1 MRRHR
6 PAVRP
11 PTRHCLLPSLSSV
24 PSVPRRPHFVAAVR
38 ILASFSCVRIQGELR
53 KLGIWV
59 GATSVRR
66 VLRCHGLGPA
76 PRGGP
81 TWAEFLKA
89 QAKGIL
95 ATDFFSVDTVFFKR
109 LFVLFVI
116 EHGTRRAHLLGVT
129 ERPDRGFVTQ
139 AARNL
144 VGDFAEAARPMRF
157 LIRDRDSKFTAGEC
171 VRRKICATK
180 RRAVSTWPNPACCRR
195 PGLDGVA
202 RWGGVSCP
210 SARDHS
216 PFASGLPTDT
226 VVLSPHPAVE
236 FTDVYSFLDRHSEG
250 WNVDSQLTA
259 QRGHR
264 AGGDAGRS
272 GHSG

>member
-1 MRRHR
+1 MSGELVELV
-6 PAVRP
+6 VRLG
-11 PTRHCLLPSLSSV
+11 RENRSWG
-24 PSVPRRPHFVAAVR
+24 
-38 ILASFSCVRIQGELR
+38 CVRVQGELR

-95 ATDFFSVDTVFFKR
+95 TTDFFSVDTVFFKR
-109 LFVLFVI
+109 LYVLFVI

-129 ERPDRGFVTQ
+129 EHPDRGFVTQ

-157 LIRDRDSKFTAGEC
+157 LIRDRDSKFTASCDEVFSSEAIEVIKTPVRSPRANAHAERFVRTVRTEC
-171 VRRKICATK
+171 LDWTLVLGRRHLEEVLREYIGHYNAE
-180 RRAVSTWPNPACCRR
+180 RPRYVGGMSSAGSSTSTER
-195 PGLDGVA
+195 
-202 RWGGVSCP
+202 
-210 SARDHS
+210 
-216 PFASGLPTDT
+216 
-226 VVLSPHPAVE
+226 
-236 FTDVYSFLDRHSEG
+236 
-250 WNVDSQLTA
+250 
-259 QRGHR
+259 
-264 AGGDAGRS
+264 
-272 GHSG
+272 